1 MKITSD
7 QLAALR
13 NGQVQTTRPVGQ
25 DSFETLLTQALDSG
39 AATSAQGVAAAPPL
53 PGMLGVTG
61 VMSATESQSLAS
73 GVEQVLDQWDAYARE
88 IGNTETADLRK
99 AYDQLEAIT
108 GTVQDLKGKAAD
120 ASPAMRSLIDELDVM
135 AVTEKIKFNRGD
147 YA

>member
-1 MKITSD
+1 MKITSE

-13 NGQVQTTRPVGQ
+13 NSQVQTTRGAGQ
-25 DSFETLLTQALDSG
+25 ESFESLLAQAVEKGG
-39 AATSAQGVAAAPPL
+39 ASSAQGVGAAPPL
-53 PGMLGVTG
+53 PGMRGVAG
-61 VMSATESQSLAS
+61 VMSVTESQSLAT

-88 IGNTETADLRK
+88 IGNTESADLRK

-108 GTVQDLKGKAAD
+108 GTVQSLKSKAAD
-120 ASPAMRSLIDELDVM
+120 ASPAMRSIIDELDVM